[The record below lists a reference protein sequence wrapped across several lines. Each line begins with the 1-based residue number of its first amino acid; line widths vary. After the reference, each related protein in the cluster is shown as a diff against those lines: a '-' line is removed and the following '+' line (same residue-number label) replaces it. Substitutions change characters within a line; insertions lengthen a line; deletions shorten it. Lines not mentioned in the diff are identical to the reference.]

1 MTNDILINQTL
12 LGLYYLVFE
21 TRQTINIRKSNISW
35 LQKLYLDK
43 AISHFGTDKLNINK
57 NGNSYTLIINNL
69 EDIIKQSKI
78 LDRAKINNKK
88 CLKTMKEYAKVT
100 NKITRKK
107 YKNKNFICSAS
118 DDITWSSI
126 PRTYRIGY
134 PSANNFNNNRIP
146 KNN

>member
-107 YKNKNFICSAS
+107 YKKLLKKGNDKS
-118 DDITWSSI
+118 TLLG
-126 PRTYRIGY
+126 RIL
-134 PSANNFNNNRIP
+134 I
-146 KNN
+146 KVTMKMDKMIQI